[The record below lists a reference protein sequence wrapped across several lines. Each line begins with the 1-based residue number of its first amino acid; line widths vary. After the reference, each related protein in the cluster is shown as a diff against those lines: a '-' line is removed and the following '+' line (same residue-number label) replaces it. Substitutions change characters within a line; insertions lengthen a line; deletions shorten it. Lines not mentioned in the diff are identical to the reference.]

1 MDDEV
6 PVLDEENYSTWRI
19 EMRVYLKTMGAA
31 IWKATIGGYVP
42 LKNKSKFAAQREG
55 KKNDALALN
64 TILSGLSSL
73 IKESMGQCTSTKDLW
88 LKLEETYHSK
98 EEKEEI
104 EDHSIK
110 IIKGKESSK
119 TLSGLSSPIK
129 ESMGQCT
136 SAKDLW
142 LKLEE
147 TYQSKEEKEEIE
159 DHSIKIIKGKESSK
173 TLECIISKCDFEN
186 ISSEDKESSDNSTK
200 EDLEDISNK
209 SKEVCVDIGKK
220 EDHED
225 ISNEGKEHSK
235 ALECNDDDDEF
246 FSTSE
251 EEDVDIVCVKFD
263 GIYPMKRIEGNLL
276 KLQKEIE
283 EGLYM
288 YRSDHFYTHY
298 NYLLD
303 NTKKFL
309 RRSQRHILKLKGI
322 LKEQEESSKLEEKD
336 EEITRLKNGKED
348 MNIDDEISKSFETIV
363 HLKTQIEEAKRIEEL
378 LKIQIN
384 EKEESCCKLEAEIVD
399 LRKKVEKSNKFLNSS
414 RILDEILEIQRS
426 SCDKSG
432 LGYKGEDT
440 HAEEST

>member
-6 PVLDEENYSTWRI
+6 PILDEENYYTWRI
-19 EMRVYLKTMGAA
+19 EMRVYLKTMGAS

-42 LKNKSKFAAQREG
+42 LKKNSKLATQREG
-55 KKNDALALN
+55 NKNDALALK
-64 TILSGLSSL
+64 TI
-73 IKESMGQCTSTKDLW
+73 
-88 LKLEETYHSK
+88 
-98 EEKEEI
+98 
-104 EDHSIK
+104 
-110 IIKGKESSK
+110 
-119 TLSGLSSPIK
+119 LSGLSSPIK

-136 SAKDLW
+136 STKDLW

-200 EDLEDISNK
+200 EDLKDEG
-209 SKEVCVDIGKK
+209 KELCVDIGKK

-235 ALECNDDDDEF
+235 ALECNDYDDEF

-251 EEDVDIVCVKFD
+251 EEYVDIVCVKFD
-263 GIYPMKRIEGNLL
+263 GIYPMKRIKGNLL

-298 NYLLD
+298 NYLSD

-309 RRSQRHILKLKGI
+309 RRSQRHILKLKGM
-322 LKEQEESSKLEEKD
+322 LKKQESSKLEEK
-336 EEITRLKNGKED
+336 EEGIARLKNKKED
-348 MNIDDEISKSFETIV
+348 MNIDDEINKSFETIV

-384 EKEESCCKLEAEIVD
+384 EKEDSCCKLEAEIVD
-399 LRKKVEKSNKFLNSS
+399 LRKKVEKSNRFLNSS
-414 RILDEILEIQRS
+414 
-426 SCDKSG
+426 
-432 LGYKGEDT
+432 
-440 HAEEST
+440 

>member
-6 PVLDEENYSTWRI
+6 PILDEENYSTWRI
-19 EMRVYLKTMGAA
+19 EMRVYLKTMGVA

-42 LKNKSKFAAQREG
+42 LKKKSKFADQREG

-64 TILSGLSSL
+64 TILSGLSRP
-73 IKESMGQCTSTKDLW
+73 IKESMGQCTST
-88 LKLEETYHSK
+88 
-98 EEKEEI
+98 
-104 EDHSIK
+104 
-110 IIKGKESSK
+110 
-119 TLSGLSSPIK
+119 
-129 ESMGQCT
+129 
-136 SAKDLW
+136 KDLW

-159 DHSIKIIKGKESSK
+159 DHSIKIIKSKESSK

-186 ISSEDKESSDNSTK
+186 
-200 EDLEDISNK
+200 
-209 SKEVCVDIGKK
+209 
-220 EDHED
+220 

-263 GIYPMKRIEGNLL
+263 GIYPMKKIEGNLL

-309 RRSQRHILKLKGI
+309 RRSQRHILKLKGM
-322 LKEQEESSKLEEKD
+322 LKEQEESSKLEEKE

-414 RILDEILEIQRS
+414 RILDEILESQRS
-426 SCDKSG
+426 SCDKSD

-440 HAEEST
+440 HVEASTSKKHEVNISKKEDNVAKQPSTQGK

>member
-6 PVLDEENYSTWRI
+6 PILDEENYSIWRI
-19 EMRVYLKTMGAA
+19 EMSVYLMTMGAA

-42 LKNKSKFAAQREG
+42 LKNKSKFAAQR
-55 KKNDALALN
+55 KKNDALALK
-64 TILSGLSSL
+64 TI
-73 IKESMGQCTSTKDLW
+73 
-88 LKLEETYHSK
+88 
-98 EEKEEI
+98 
-104 EDHSIK
+104 
-110 IIKGKESSK
+110 
-119 TLSGLSSPIK
+119 LSGLSSPIK

-173 TLECIISKCDFEN
+173 SFECIISKCDFEN

-200 EDLEDISNK
+200 ED
-209 SKEVCVDIGKK
+209 
-220 EDHED
+220 HED

-235 ALECNDDDDEF
+235 VLECNDDDDEF

-251 EEDVDIVCVKFD
+251 EEYVDIVCVKFD
-263 GIYPMKRIEGNLL
+263 GVYPMKRIEGNLL

-298 NYLLD
+298 NYLSD

-309 RRSQRHILKLKGI
+309 RRSQRHILKLKGM
-322 LKEQEESSKLEEKD
+322 LKEQEESSKLEEKE
-336 EEITRLKNGKED
+336 EEIKRLKNGKED

-363 HLKTQIEEAKRIEEL
+363 HLKRQI
-378 LKIQIN
+378 
-384 EKEESCCKLEAEIVD
+384 
-399 LRKKVEKSNKFLNSS
+399 
-414 RILDEILEIQRS
+414 
-426 SCDKSG
+426 
-432 LGYKGEDT
+432 
-440 HAEEST
+440 